1 MKRFED
7 YDPEEQKV
15 MAQFAN
21 HMREVVEK
29 RTCNVVRD
37 YAAARDRN
45 SGLCIENLDA
55 AGNPELRVTE
65 EEAFGEFHLFT
76 RHAGGV
82 GLGLDSE
89 KLVGVLDSLS
99 PREREALLL
108 GGRPGDDPSRACRKP
123 PCQGKQRE
131 DAESESFGEGEK
143 EGGGKW
149 RGLRC
154 RLSVTS

>member
-21 HMREVVEK
+21 RMREVIEK

-108 GGRPGDDPSRACRKP
+108 GMTPA
-123 PCQGKQRE
+123 E
-131 DAESESFGEGEK
+131 LAESLHVKESSARTQKAKALAKAKRKVVGN
-143 EGGGKW
+143 GGD
-149 RGLRC
+149 
-154 RLSVTS
+154 

>member
-7 YDPEEQKV
+7 YDPDEQKV

-37 YAAARDRN
+37 YVAARDRN

-108 GGRPGDDPSRACRKP
+108 GVGLGMTPA
-123 PCQGKQRE
+123 E
-131 DAESESFGEGEK
+131 LAESLHVKESSARTQKAKALAKAKRKVVGN
-143 EGGGKW
+143 GGD
-149 RGLRC
+149 
-154 RLSVTS
+154 